1 MKAAEVELEVLQ
13 RLLTVLSEAV
23 EPYPSET
30 TKNSHK
36 YDKAATK
43 YHKVLSKKYQQVHNK
58 LVPTVG
64 EA

>member
-13 RLLTVLSEAV
+13 RLLSVLTESE

-30 TKNSHK
+30 NRNTHK
-36 YDKAATK
+36 FDRAAAK
-43 YHKVLSKKYQQVHNK
+43 YHKVLSKKYSQVHNK
-58 LVPTVG
+58 LVPTGG